1 MPLGFEKV
9 SSNQFFVP
17 KGHMRIA
24 QRFSV
29 GNPSPSDFVPKGRL
43 RQSSASA
50 VPLGLLTFYCLVP
63 NAEALGYSQPSLR
76 DALQILVALAVSAAA
91 DAKPRNRVI
100 EAGARLS
107 PRCLSRSRR
116 ETLCAPQ
123 SEGRHPIHA
132 FCG

>member
-17 KGHMRIA
+17 KGPMRIA

-29 GNPSPSDFVPKGRL
+29 GNPSPSDFVPKGGL
-43 RQSSASA
+43 RRSSASA

-76 DALQILVALAVSAAA
+76 DALQILVALPVSGAAGQDQARTWEKVSARWCTNAA
-91 DAKPRNRVI
+91 YARGRSR
-100 EAGARLS
+100 ARLHS
-107 PRCLSRSRR
+107 P
-116 ETLCAPQ
+116 THVAA
-123 SEGRHPIHA
+123 IA
-132 FCG
+132 

>member
-76 DALQILVALAVSAAA
+76 DALQILVALAQTAALRTTEVGGWITYAASFCWTAAA
-91 DAKPRNRVI
+91 M
-100 EAGARLS
+100 EL
-107 PRCLSRSRR
+107 
-116 ETLCAPQ
+116 TLWRICFAA
-123 SEGRHPIHA
+123 SG
-132 FCG
+132 